1 MQLPSASV
9 LLASLEISNEILNA
23 DSTATSWE
31 ARKVQ
36 TFIDAIELVQPLH
49 GNIQEAKLL
58 LQRVAPKVIVDGDRP
73 EEWLR
78 AALRAFIC
86 DLGISV
92 DSFRLAYLGSNYVIK
107 HCSEN
112 ERQSLKIAGLLS
124 DSDASARWWHEIQQE
139 LPKRSRNSESWFG
152 AEMATY
158 ERERLFLSDTPVA
171 PTLMSIRDSMAGYDI
186 LTWRQDASNTW
197 EHHYIEVKSTTNK
210 SFSMFYLSR
219 NEFEFAG
226 EHRSSWQ
233 LEFYIPT
240 SKNPLIM
247 CFGDIEACVPRD
259 SDVGKWI
266 ECQVVVPSK
275 LEG

>member
-1 MQLPSASV
+1 
-9 LLASLEISNEILNA
+9 
-23 DSTATSWE
+23 
-31 ARKVQ
+31 
-36 TFIDAIELVQPLH
+36 LH
-49 GNIQEAKLL
+49 GNIQEAKML
-58 LQRVAPKVIVDGDRP
+58 LQRVGPKIFVDVEKP

-86 DLGISV
+86 DRDTEV
-92 DSFRLAYLGSNYVIK
+92 DSFRLAYLGSNYVIE

-112 ERQSLKIAGLLS
+112 ELQSLKIAGLLS
-124 DSDASARWWHEIQQE
+124 DSDDSARWWHEIQQA
-139 LPKRSRNSESWFG
+139 LPKISRNSESWFG

-158 ERERLFLSDTPVA
+158 ERERHHLSDTPVA
-171 PTLMSIRDSMAGYDI
+171 PILMSIRDSMAGYDI

-210 SFSMFYLSR
+210 SFKMFHLSR
-219 NEFEFAG
+219 NEFEFAC

-240 SKNPLIM
+240 SRNPLIM
-247 CFGDIEACVPRD
+247 HFDDIEACVPKD
-259 SDVGKWI
+259 SEFGRWI
-266 ECQVVVPSK
+266 DCQVVVPPK